1 MTTDHSTH
9 SHRPS
14 FLQLK
19 DQLTRAS
26 DKPLS
31 TLRGW
36 AKTEAVSNTRG
47 SHYYIP
53 CTSTCDGD
61 FTDILIPYATCVR
74 KGGVTTRARS
84 YTHPFTT
91 RNQRIK
97 TLEKLGQAIK
107 QAPRYESS
115 DQGLIF
121 EIKIFDRRRSWKYR
135 AYSGDYPL

>member
-1 MTTDHSTH
+1 M
-9 SHRPS
+9 PS
-14 FLQLK
+14 
-19 DQLTRAS
+19 A
-26 DKPLS
+26 
-31 TLRGW
+31 
-36 AKTEAVSNTRG
+36 RG
-47 SHYYIP
+47 SHCYIP

-61 FTDILIPYATCVR
+61 FTDILIPYATGVR

-84 YTHPFTT
+84 YTRPFTT

-121 EIKIFDRRRSWKYR
+121 EIKIFDRRRSWKYG

>member
-1 MTTDHSTH
+1 MYN
-9 SHRPS
+9 HRDS
-14 FLQLK
+14 LYSMFAK
-19 DQLTRAS
+19 VIVSCVYMVYIGTCDAS
-26 DKPLS
+26 
-31 TLRGW
+31 
-36 AKTEAVSNTRG
+36 RG
-47 SHYYIP
+47 SHCSIP

-61 FTDILIPYATCVR
+61 FTDILIPYANRLR
-74 KGGVTTRARS
+74 KGGVATRARS
-84 YTHPFTT
+84 YTRPFTT

-135 AYSGDYPL
+135 AYSGDYPLCFDLQL

>member
-1 MTTDHSTH
+1 M
-9 SHRPS
+9 RVS
-14 FLQLK
+14 FETNIYIWLRLK
-19 DQLTRAS
+19 VFAYS
-26 DKPLS
+26 V
-31 TLRGW
+31 GW
-36 AKTEAVSNTRG
+36 ENAFTRG
-47 SHYYIP
+47 SHCYIP
-53 CTSTCDGD
+53 CTSICDGD
-61 FTDILIPYATCVR
+61 FTDILIPYATRVR

-84 YTHPFTT
+84 YTCPFTT

-135 AYSGDYPL
+135 AYSGDYPLF